1 MSSSYVF
8 DLAKV
13 GVDMYSGWTPH
24 GHYIV
29 KPSGNGVGFI
39 AVFRDRKGKLL
50 KLGTFD
56 KVRDA
61 QGAAQVDA
69 VIRNARKGR

>member
-1 MSSSYVF
+1 MTSTYAF

-29 KPSGNGVGFI
+29 KPNHDGSGFV
-39 AVFRDRKGKLL
+39 AVFRDRAGKLL

-69 VIRNARKGR
+69 MIRNARKGR